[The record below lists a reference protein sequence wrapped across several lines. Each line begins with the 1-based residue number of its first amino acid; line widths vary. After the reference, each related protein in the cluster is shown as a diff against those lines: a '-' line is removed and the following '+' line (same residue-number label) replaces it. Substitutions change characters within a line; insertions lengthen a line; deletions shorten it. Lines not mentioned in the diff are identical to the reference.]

1 MKKEDEIKI
10 ECYKFEFEDG
20 IIISDDYD
28 YILES
33 IKEDMKH
40 LADHLYDNLE
50 YKVSIIEITQEEYD
64 NLPEFEGV

>member
-1 MKKEDEIKI
+1 MNEKEFKI

-33 IKEDMKH
+33 IKEDMKQ
-40 LADHLYDNLE
+40 LADHLYDKLE
-50 YKVSIIEITQEEYD
+50 YKITIEEMTQEEYD
-64 NLPEFEGV
+64 NLPEFEGI

>member
-1 MKKEDEIKI
+1 MINKAEII
-10 ECYKFEFEDG
+10 ECYKFEFKDG

-33 IKEDMKH
+33 IKEDMKLLAEH
-40 LADHLYDNLE
+40 LCDNLE

-64 NLPEFEGV
+64 NLPEFEGI

>member
-1 MKKEDEIKI
+1 MKKRDERI

-33 IKEDMKH
+33 IEEDMKH

-50 YKVSIIEITQEEYD
+50 YKVSIIELTPEEYD